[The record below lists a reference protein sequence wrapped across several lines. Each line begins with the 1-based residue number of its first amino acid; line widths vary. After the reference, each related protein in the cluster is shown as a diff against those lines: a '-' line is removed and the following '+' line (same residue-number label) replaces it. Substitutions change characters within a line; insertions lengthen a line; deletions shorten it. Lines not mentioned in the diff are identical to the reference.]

1 MGLTNSQYNSILRDY
16 DTKQYNSRHLLDM
29 RTKEVEATIPE
40 FKKLNEEMVSNS
52 ISCAKKALFNPSAAE
67 KDLEDL
73 KSNNIDVAMEKIELL
88 LEHGY
93 PADYLTPVYECEK
106 CKDTGYV
113 NGEKCS
119 CFKQAIIRLLY
130 SQTLI
135 NTAIDKEN
143 FDTFSFEYYSDKE
156 VDPAVQMTPYEN
168 IHNVVAK
175 CKTFIDEFDKEYSKR
190 EHKNLLIY
198 GNTGVGKTFLA
209 NCVAREILNSSH
221 SVVYITA
228 TELFETLSKYSFDK
242 GEDFELESQVDY
254 INNCDLL
261 IIDDL
266 GTELSNTFTNSQL
279 YSCINN
285 RMLKNLSVIIST
297 NYKIKELQ
305 ATYSE
310 RIFSRFVGEYTMLRI
325 VGDDIRT
332 KIDKYV

>member
-1 MGLTNSQYNSILRDY
+1 MGLTNSQYNSILREY
-16 DTKQYNSRHLLDM
+16 DTKRYNANHILDE
-29 RTKEVEATIPE
+29 RTKEIEEAIPE
-40 FKKLNEEMVSNS
+40 FKKLNDDLVSNS
-52 ISCAKKALFNPSAAE
+52 ISLAKKSLFDAE
-67 KDLEDL
+67 YTTRDLEQL
-73 KSNNIDVAMEKIELL
+73 KSANMDVAMKKIELL

-93 PADYLTPVYECEK
+93 PADYLSPVYECER
-106 CKDTGYV
+106 CKDTGYI
-113 NGEKCS
+113 NGEKCN
-119 CFKQAIIRLLY
+119 CFKQAIIKLLY

-143 FDTFSFEYYSDKE
+143 FDTFSFEYYTDDT
-156 VDPAVQMTPYEN
+156 VDPKLGITPYEN

-175 CKTFIDEFDKEYSKR
+175 CRTFITDFEKEYTKR

-209 NCVAREILNSSH
+209 NCIAREILINSH

-228 TELFETLSKYSFDK
+228 TELFETLSKHSFDK
-242 GEDFELESQVDY
+242 GDDYELDSQVDY

-266 GTELSNTFTNSQL
+266 GTELSNSFTNSQL

-297 NYKIKELQ
+297 NYEIHELQ
-305 ATYSE
+305 STYSE
-310 RIFSRFVGEYTMLRI
+310 RIFSRFIGEYTMMRI
-325 VGDDIRT
+325 IGDDIRT
-332 KIDKYV
+332 KQ

>member
-1 MGLTNSQYNSILRDY
+1 MGLTNSQYNSILREY
-16 DTKQYNSRHLLDM
+16 DTKRYNANHILDE
-29 RTKEVEATIPE
+29 RTKEIEEAIPE
-40 FKKLNEEMVSNS
+40 FKKLNDDLVTNS
-52 ISCAKKALFNPSAAE
+52 ISLAKKSLFDSKYSS
-67 KDLEDL
+67 KDLEQL
-73 KSNNIDVAMEKIELL
+73 KSNNMDVAMKKIELL

-93 PADYLTPVYECEK
+93 PADYLSPVYECNL
-106 CKDTGYV
+106 CQDTGYIDG
-113 NGEKCS
+113 NKCN
-119 CFKQAIIRLLY
+119 CFKQAIIKLLY

-143 FDTFSFEYYSDKE
+143 FDTFSFEYYTDDT
-156 VDPAVQMTPYEN
+156 VDPKLGITPYEN

-175 CKTFIDEFDKEYSKR
+175 CRTFIAEFEKDYTDREY
-190 EHKNLLIY
+190 KNLLIY

-209 NCVAREILNSSH
+209 NCIAREILVNSH

-228 TELFETLSKYSFDK
+228 TELFETLSKHSFDK
-242 GEDFELESQVDY
+242 GDDFELDSQVDY

-297 NYKIKELQ
+297 NYEIHELQ
-305 ATYSE
+305 STYSE
-310 RIFSRFVGEYTMLRI
+310 RIFSRFVGEYTMMRI
-325 VGDDIRT
+325 IGADIRT
-332 KIDKYV
+332 KK

>member
-1 MGLTNSQYNSILRDY
+1 MGLTNSQYNSILREY
-16 DTKQYNSRHLLDM
+16 DTKQYNAKHLLDI
-29 RTKEVEATIPE
+29 RTKEIEEAIPE
-40 FKKLNEEMVSNS
+40 FKKLNQDIVSKS
-52 ISCAKKALFNPSAAE
+52 IRCAKKALFNESDAA
-67 KDLEDL
+67 KDLEEL
-73 KSNNIDVAMEKIELL
+73 KSNNIDVAMKKIELL

-93 PADYLTPVYECEK
+93 PADYLSPVYECEK
-106 CKDTGYV
+106 CKDTGFV

-175 CKTFIDEFDKEYSKR
+175 CRTFIDEFDKNYDNR

-209 NCVAREILNSSH
+209 NCIARDILTSSH

-228 TELFETLSKYSFDK
+228 TELFETLSKHSFDK
-242 GEDFELESQVDY
+242 GDDYELDSQVDY

-285 RMLKNLSVIIST
+285 RMLKKLSVIIST
-297 NYKIKELQ
+297 NYEINELQ

-310 RIFSRFVGEYTMLRI
+310 RIFSRFIGEYTMLRI
-325 VGDDIRT
+325 FGDDIRT
-332 KIDKYV
+332 KIDKF

>member
-1 MGLTNSQYNSILRDY
+1 MGLTNSQYNSILREY
-16 DTKQYNSRHLLDM
+16 DTKRYNANHILDL
-29 RTKEVEATIPE
+29 RTKEIEEAIPE
-40 FKKLNEEMVSNS
+40 FKKLNDDLVSNS
-52 ISCAKKALFNPSAAE
+52 ISLAKKSLFDSDYTS
-67 KDLEDL
+67 KDLDQL
-73 KSNNIDVAMEKIELL
+73 KSNNMDVAMKKIELL

-93 PADYLTPVYECEK
+93 PADYLSPVYECER
-106 CKDTGYV
+106 CQDTGYV
-113 NGEKCS
+113 NGDKCN
-119 CFKQAIIRLLY
+119 CFKQAIINLLY

-143 FDTFSFEYYSDKE
+143 FDTFSFEYYTDDN
-156 VDPAVQMTPYEN
+156 VDPKLGITPYEN

-175 CKTFIDEFDKEYSKR
+175 CRTFINDFEKEYTKR

-209 NCVAREILNSSH
+209 NCIAREILINSH

-228 TELFETLSKYSFDK
+228 TELFETLSKHSFDK
-242 GEDFELESQVDY
+242 GDDFELNSQVDY

-297 NYKIKELQ
+297 NYEIHELQ
-305 ATYSE
+305 STYSE
-310 RIFSRFVGEYTMLRI
+310 RIFSRFVGEYTMMRI
-325 VGDDIRT
+325 IGDDIRT
-332 KIDKYV
+332 KR